1 MRHLLSLL
9 LHDVYRSHPAES
21 GFPGRAAD
29 RYKLSFAEFDRQIS
43 ELAEVRKD
51 RPMLVT
57 GEVPPYSDGGPFA
70 ITVDDGGLSYYSTV
84 ADRLEALGWRGHCF
98 VTTGAIGCSGFL
110 DARQIRELRARG
122 HVIGSHSVSHP
133 RRFSGCPRVQM
144 IYEWRESRK
153 RLADIMGEDVTIAS
167 VPGGSFSP
175 RVADAAREA
184 GLHVLFTSEPQT
196 RVVEV
201 GGCTVLGRF
210 TVRAGC
216 RPDFTR
222 RLGRLEPGLRLR
234 EWMFWNVKKRLKPLV
249 AATAPPGSD
258 VTALARTVE
267 PAKGRC

>member
-1 MRHLLSLL
+1 MSRLLSLL

-29 RYKLSFAEFDRQIS
+29 RYKLSLAEFDRQMA

-51 RPMLVT
+51 RAMLVT
-57 GEVPPYSDGGPFA
+57 EEVSPRFDGGPFA
-70 ITVDDGGLSYYSTV
+70 ITVDDGGLSYYTIV
-84 ADRLEALGWRGHCF
+84 AERLESLGWRGHCF

-110 DARQIRELRARG
+110 DAPQIRELRARG
-122 HVIGSHSVSHP
+122 HVIGSHTVSHP
-133 RRFSGCPRVQM
+133 RRFRGCPWTRMV
-144 IYEWRESRK
+144 YEWRESRK

-175 RVADAAREA
+175 RVAHAAREA
-184 GLHVLFTSEPQT
+184 GLRLLFTSEPQT

-222 RLGRLEPGLRLR
+222 RLGRLEAGPRLK
-234 EWMFWNVKKRLKPLV
+234 EWMLWNVKKRLKSLAMV
-249 AATAPPGSD
+249 SPGSD
-258 VTALARTVE
+258 VGALAGDAEPVE
-267 PAKGRC
+267 GWR